1 VSRSPSRNRRTGL
14 RWSWDPVPGRRRRE
28 RAHHFP
34 ELADLIRACS
44 RHATTLNPPPDLRPA
59 GGDPLQDLE
68 QTLAALYAWY
78 RSNQGMQRNVHH
90 HRHLVPE
97 LDELLASQ
105 SDAALEAAAAAH
117 ANRAA
122 ARVTAARALIRV
134 ALKFRTWEVLDRLG
148 LPDAE
153 MARLFRRAVEGTSAG
168 T

>member
-1 VSRSPSRNRRTGL
+1 
-14 RWSWDPVPGRRRRE
+14 
-28 RAHHFP
+28 
-34 ELADLIRACS
+34 
-44 RHATTLNPPPDLRPA
+44 
-59 GGDPLQDLE
+59 
-68 QTLAALYAWY
+68 
-78 RSNQGMQRNVHH
+78 MQRNVHH